1 MDRQAQRER
10 AQGWL
15 EVGRRE
21 GLTFRALAERSGLSV
36 KTLHRWQARLRREGE
51 QRGLDVGSSPFVE
64 LAVTEREQAA
74 PALTSRDLGGS
85 RMEVVLSHG
94 RRVVVPVDFDEAA
107 LMRVVRALE
116 RC

>member
-1 MDRQAQRER
+1 M
-10 AQGWL
+10 

-36 KTLHRWQARLRREGE
+36 KTLYRWQARLRVER
-51 QRGLDVGSSPFVE
+51 RGTGKGSPAFVE
-64 LAVTEREQAA
+64 LAVAEREEQAN
-74 PALTSRDLGGS
+74 PALRSPDLGGCPL
-85 RMEVVLSHG
+85 EVVLAHG
-94 RRVVVPVDFDEAA
+94 RRVVVPVDFDEEA